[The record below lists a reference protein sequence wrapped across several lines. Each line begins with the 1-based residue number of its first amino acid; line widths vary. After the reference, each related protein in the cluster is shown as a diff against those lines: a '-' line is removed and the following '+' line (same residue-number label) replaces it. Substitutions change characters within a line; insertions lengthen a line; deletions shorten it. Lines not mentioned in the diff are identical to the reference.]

1 MKKTGTGG
9 LVYSTEGGRMCPQ
22 CRRPLA
28 DCRCAALARA
38 DASGARGDGVA
49 RVQRES
55 KGRGGKTVT
64 VVRGLPLDAAAL
76 ADLGKRL
83 RTACGTGGTAKD
95 GTLELQGDHA
105 DKVLAW
111 LAAQGFKAK
120 RAGG

>member
-1 MKKTGTGG
+1 MKHKGAGG

-28 DCRCAALARA
+28 DCRCAAQAVP
-38 DASGARGDGVA
+38 RGDGIA

-64 VVRGLPLDAAAL
+64 VVRGLPLEPDAMAA
-76 ADLGKRL
+76 LGKRL
-83 RTACGTGGTAKD
+83 RTACGTGGTVRD

-111 LAAQGFKAK
+111 LDAQGFKAK